1 MKNMTQHE
9 SLVLGTFVMVLFL
22 VIVMVV
28 MFILFATG
36 VVPSDA
42 KKPPA
47 SDPPAPPKT

>member
-1 MKNMTQHE
+1 MTQHE
-9 SLVLGTFVMVLFL
+9 SLVLGTFIRVLFL

-42 KKPPA
+42 KKGTDDPSKPA
-47 SDPPAPPKT
+47 GTGLV